1 MAARRRLRVD
11 VQQLLFVSNQS
22 RKDKIFSLA
31 KMAEEGMD
39 LYCSLPI
46 LSTYL
51 GHQSLRATNNY
62 VRLTSEMYPELIRKI
77 DIIGFDIFPKM

>member
-1 MAARRRLRVD
+1 LRHTFAVH
-11 VQQLLFVSNQS
+11 
-22 RKDKIFSLA
+22 SLA

>member
-1 MAARRRLRVD
+1 M
-11 VQQLLFVSNQS
+11 VQSITSHWNTRYLQEAIKLDDYG
-22 RKDKIFSLA
+22 KHGALA
-31 KMAEEGMD
+31 NNFTET
-39 LYCSLPI
+39 LPI

>member
-1 MAARRRLRVD
+1 
-11 VQQLLFVSNQS
+11 
-22 RKDKIFSLA
+22 
-31 KMAEEGMD
+31 MAEEGMD